1 MSRRHG
7 AQPSRWRGAAPR
19 LIVLVPLALMLGGA
33 EVRAGACPSSGGPS
47 DQVLA
52 RLSLYDAGR
61 DGPDGAVQKIQS
73 FTEGDPGAAAGQAIV
88 AAGPDDQARVLRL
101 SYRLEPGRRARA
113 GLRIKLDGLDASA
126 YDHLE
131 LRVRGDPSVGFAR
144 ALEVGFQR
152 PRPDHPDMIESGSS
166 LVEGISDHWRDVR
179 VPLNRM
185 TGLGAW
191 TGLDELVLAV
201 DSRQTEALAGAI
213 YLDDLALIRTGRPGP
228 SAADPVPT
236 PGKDAWEQAHGGKA
250 AARAGIAGR
259 LRGWPTALS
268 VPPPRLADDTAFLLQ
283 VARATWQGLT
293 ALTDREHGL
302 PVDHVTF
309 AGGGVEPAQAQ
320 VGDYTS
326 PSTVGIWLMAVA
338 GAEKLGLIGRPE
350 AIDLID
356 HALAT
361 LAGLE
366 RLHGFFYN
374 YYDTTTLERSSN
386 FVSSVDSSWLT
397 AGLMV
402 VRQTFAELA
411 EPASRLIQDGD
422 YGWLYDQAE
431 GLMSHGYYANLD
443 CPSQYHYGL
452 LYTEA
457 RVLSL
462 IAIGK
467 GDVPEAHWFRLQRT
481 LPPEESWQTQPPKS
495 RQAKQIRGQTVI
507 GGWYERGP
515 YRYLPSWGGSM
526 FEALMPTLVVD
537 ETSFAPES
545 LGRNDF
551 VHATLQRQHALEELG
566 YPVWGMSPS
575 ATAAGDGY
583 GEFGVRY
590 LGVLGYP
597 DGVVAPYASALAL
610 AVTPGP
616 AIQNLRA
623 LAERYPGIW
632 GAYGFYDAVDPKSGR
647 VALRYLTLDQGM
659 LFVAIV
665 NRLADHVVQRAFA
678 ADPIAVKALPILA
691 DERFFD

>member
-1 MSRRHG
+1 VPG
-7 AQPSRWRGAAPR
+7 
-19 LIVLVPLALMLGGA
+19 LVVLLSLLLAGGA
-33 EVRAGACPSSGGPS
+33 DARAGVCASSEGPP

-52 RLSLYDAGR
+52 RLPLYDAAGP
-61 DGPDGAVQKIQS
+61 DPDGAIQT
-73 FTEGDPGAAAGQAIV
+73 FAEGDPGAAAGHAIV
-88 AAGPDDQARVLRL
+88 AAGRDRATPALRM
-101 SYRLEPGRRARA
+101 SYRLGSGPRARA
-113 GLRIKLDGLDASA
+113 GLRIKLDRVDASA

-131 LRVRGDPSVGFAR
+131 LKVRGDPGAGFAR

-152 PRPDHPDMIESGSS
+152 PRPDRPDMVESGSS
-166 LVEGISDHWRDVR
+166 LIEGISDRWRDVR

-185 TGLGAW
+185 TGIRVW

-201 DSRQTEALAGAI
+201 DARHAEALSGAI

-228 SAADPVPT
+228 SASDAVPT
-236 PGKDAWEQAHGGKA
+236 PRKAAWEEAHGGKD
-250 AARAGIAGR
+250 AARPALAGR
-259 LRGWPTALS
+259 LRGWPAALTS
-268 VPPPRLADDTAFLLQ
+268 APPELADDHAFLMQL
-283 VARATWQGLT
+283 ARSTWQGL
-293 ALTDREHGL
+293 AAMTDREHGL
-302 PVDHVTF
+302 PIDHVTF
-309 AGGGVEPAQAQ
+309 AGDGVDPAQAQ

-326 PSTVGIWLMAVA
+326 PSTVGVWLMAVA
-338 GAEKLGLIGRPE
+338 GAERLGLVGRPE
-350 AIDLID
+350 AIDLIE
-356 HALAT
+356 HALTT
-361 LAGLE
+361 LSGLE

-402 VRQTFAELA
+402 VRQAFPELA
-411 EPASRLIQDGD
+411 EPASRLIRDGD
-422 YGWLYDQAE
+422 YGWLYDPAL
-431 GLMSHGYYANLD
+431 GLISHGYYANLD

-467 GDVPEAHWFRLQRT
+467 GDVPEAHWFKLEHT
-481 LPPEESWQTQPPKS
+481 LPPEEGWQTQPPKG
-495 RQAKQIRGQTVI
+495 RAARQIRGQEVM
-507 GGWYERGP
+507 GGWYEHGP

-537 ETSFAPES
+537 EARFAPAS

-575 ATAAGDGY
+575 ATVMGGY

-597 DGVVAPYASALAL
+597 DGMVAPYASALAL
-610 AVTPGP
+610 AATPEP
-616 AIQNLRA
+616 ALGNLRR
-623 LAERYPGIW
+623 LAKRYPGSY
-632 GAYGFYDAVDPKSGR
+632 GAWGFYDAVDPKSGE
-647 VALRYLTLDQGM
+647 VAHSYLPLDQGM
-659 LFVAIV
+659 LLVAIA
-665 NRLADHVVQRAFA
+665 NHLADHVVQRAFA
-678 ADPIAVKALPILA
+678 ADPVAMKALPLLA
-691 DERFFD
+691 DDRFFGEQP